1 MCYERHMTKEEQR
14 KPFPVRL
21 NDEEISM
28 LDDIRRYEPDI
39 PTRSEMLRRLIWR
52 ESDRMPAAKRGKRK

>member
-1 MCYERHMTKEEQR
+1 MEKEEQR

-21 NDEEISM
+21 NDEEISK
-28 LDDIRRYEPDI
+28 LDDIRRLEPDI

-52 ESDRMPAAKRGKRK
+52 EADQLPAARKRSKAKR